1 MVWSAPVSRG
11 GRSYGSE
18 HPEMIQYKPFSSK
31 DSELVA
37 GKETD
42 TKSTTGDTT
51 AEITEGEGREEESE
65 SEGTWKDLLHSGEK
79 YFMEQMSRQILH
91 KHEERLEES
100 GGAEGVENSVRV
112 TKKARRIFVGHNND
126 EGVS

>member
-1 MVWSAPVSRG
+1 MVRSAPVSRG

-51 AEITEGEGREEESE
+51 AEITGEGRGKESE
-65 SEGTWKDLLHSGEK
+65 SEGIWKDLLHSGETNFK
-79 YFMEQMSRQILH
+79 EQMSRPILH
-91 KHEERLEES
+91 KHKERLEES
-100 GGAEGVENSVRV
+100 GGAEGVENSERV
-112 TKKARRIFVGHNND
+112 TKKARRILVGHNND